1 MKGLNV
7 WPVLKYIIYFT
18 HFILTRNG
26 VLCFIDNL
34 ISNCQ
39 RRNFIANR
47 GAGRKKI
54 TSRFFPLPEIFY
66 RIIDEKLRNPV
77 IESVNLIQS
86 VENVTSMETVSRE
99 YAFMNMTF
107 DFFTSDHAP
116 SSMQNVSR
124 PIIIDI
130 FIRRLKYR
138 SITFIQLCTYI
149 YMIWTSACVLNRRKF

>member
-1 MKGLNV
+1 M
-7 WPVLKYIIYFT
+7 
-18 HFILTRNG
+18 R
-26 VLCFIDNL
+26 
-34 ISNCQ
+34 
-39 RRNFIANR
+39 NR

-149 YMIWTSACVLNRRKF
+149 YMVWTSACVLNRRKF

>member
-1 MKGLNV
+1 MTGIKIYNLFH
-7 WPVLKYIIYFT
+7 PFYI
-18 HFILTRNG
+18 
-26 VLCFIDNL
+26 NL
-34 ISNCQ
+34 ETGCCTLLIIWYQISRCQ
-39 RRNFIANR
+39 RKNFIAKHR

-54 TSRFFPLPEIFY
+54 TSRFFLLPEIFY

-86 VENVTSMETVSRE
+86 IENVTSMEAVSRE

-138 SITFIQLCTYI
+138 SITFIQLCICI

>member
-1 MKGLNV
+1 M
-7 WPVLKYIIYFT
+7 
-18 HFILTRNG
+18 R
-26 VLCFIDNL
+26 
-34 ISNCQ
+34 
-39 RRNFIANR
+39 NR

-54 TSRFFPLPEIFY
+54 TSRFFPLPEIFC

-149 YMIWTSACVLNRRKF
+149 YIWYELRLVF